1 MDSIESGTRQLLATV
16 SEADEKL
23 WNANQ
28 HTLVLIEEV
37 ENAMAE
43 CRHLDAGETVSSV
56 LD

>member
-1 MDSIESGTRQLLATV
+1 MDSIKSGTKQLLATV
-16 SEADEKL
+16 FDADEKL

-37 ENAMAE
+37 ENVMTE
-43 CRHLDAGETVSSV
+43 CRHLDGGETVSSI